1 MTETTAK
8 PAGDSTSDGGK
19 KSTKKKA
26 KKKAKKKKAKLDV
39 SDPAAVV
46 SAVVESVKK
55 KITDFD
61 TGVTGAPVIYFDT
74 GSFALNWC
82 ISGLAINGGMPGGR
96 VVEIFGDPSTGKSL
110 IIYKMMAAVCRAGGF
125 IILDDTESC
134 YMEPYAAKLGV
145 DNKRVIPMDSDT
157 VEEHFK
163 RVLVVLADL
172 RSKVGPDVPILIALD
187 SLAMLRTQH
196 EAETE
201 IEKRDL
207 SKASVVRKGMR
218 QLRVAMRQDVNT
230 CYVVANHVI
239 ANIGDRYRPRT
250 TPGGKAVPF
259 QCSVRVELILSNK
272 VIEEKTKRVLGVET
286 IAKVVKNKIIE
297 PFRQCRVRVMYRT
310 GIVPNYHL
318 YETAQAAGVVKQAR
332 TRDDDGKLKDAKGWY
347 TMDGVKTKFQAK
359 TFYDKY
365 VDRALAAM
373 NVKQDVVGAPT
384 DDEIAEDEGDPEFV
398 EIGASSS

>member
-1 MTETTAK
+1 MTESTTKK
-8 PAGDSTSDGGK
+8 PAK
-19 KSTKKKA
+19 KT
-26 KKKAKKKKAKLDV
+26 AKKKKAKGARKFDPAT
-39 SDPAAVV
+39 DPAAVV

-61 TGVTGAPVIYFDT
+61 IGVAGAPVIYFDT

-82 ISGLAINGGMPGGR
+82 ISGLALSGGMPGGR

-145 DNKRVIPMDSDT
+145 ENKRVIPMDSDT
-157 VEEHFK
+157 VEEHFE

-172 RSKVGPDVPILIALD
+172 RSKVGPHVPILIALD

-196 EAETE
+196 EADTP
-201 IEKRDL
+201 IDKRDL

-218 QLRVAMRQDVNT
+218 QLRVAMRKDVNT

-239 ANIGDRYRPRT
+239 ANIGDKYRPRT

-259 QCSVRVELILSNK
+259 QSSVRLELLLSNK
-272 VIEEKTKRVLGVET
+272 VIEEGTKRVLGVET

-332 TRDDDGKLKDAKGWY
+332 TRGDDGKLKDAKGWY

-359 TFYDKY
+359 TFYEKY
-365 VDRALAAM
+365 VDQALTAM
-373 NVKQDVVGAPT
+373 DVRPDTVGAPT
-384 DDEIAEDEGDPEFV
+384 DEEIADDEISVDPEV
-398 EIGASSS
+398 EAVVADS